1 MKQSV
6 FFTLGF
12 SLLLFLTSCL
22 CKDSATNTIYSASD
36 PSIPIVTI
44 KANDEEIPYT
54 AIMRISDIE
63 LKEDKNG
70 TWFVK
75 MREQNRKP
83 INISNGSEVT
93 VCFPRDSSVTEITL
107 IDHELVANGENK
119 GLSPYGLMN
128 AADEELAERI
138 QANTRYY
145 EVDSNNEIRFAL
157 PHHNYFIAEQ
167 YLPSVERLRG
177 IQMTCSINGQRYDYY
192 FLFTSYDTTGPE
204 LQ

>member
-1 MKQSV
+1 MKQSA
-6 FFTLGF
+6 FFTMVF

-22 CKDSATNTIYSASD
+22 CKESATNTIHSASN

-54 AIMRISDIE
+54 AIVRTSDAE
-63 LKEDKNG
+63 LEEDKNG

-83 INISNGSEVT
+83 INIPNGTEVT
-93 VCFPRDSSVTEITL
+93 IRFPSDSSVTEITL

-138 QANTRYY
+138 QVNTRYY
-145 EVDSNNEIRFAL
+145 EVDSNNEIHFAL
-157 PHHNYFIAEQ
+157 PRHNYFIAEQ

-177 IQMTCSINGQRYDYY
+177 IQMKCSMNGQRYDYY

>member
-54 AIMRISDIE
+54 AIMRISEIE
-63 LKEDKNG
+63 LKDDKNG

-145 EVDSNNEIRFAL
+145 EVDSNNEIRCAL
-157 PHHNYFIAEQ
+157 PHHNYFICLL
-167 YLPSVERLRG
+167 Y
-177 IQMTCSINGQRYDYY
+177 
-192 FLFTSYDTTGPE
+192 TSRC
-204 LQ
+204 L

>member
-107 IDHELVANGENK
+107 IDHE
-119 GLSPYGLMN
+119 YGLMN

-177 IQMTCSINGQRYDYY
+177 IQMKCSINGQRYDYY